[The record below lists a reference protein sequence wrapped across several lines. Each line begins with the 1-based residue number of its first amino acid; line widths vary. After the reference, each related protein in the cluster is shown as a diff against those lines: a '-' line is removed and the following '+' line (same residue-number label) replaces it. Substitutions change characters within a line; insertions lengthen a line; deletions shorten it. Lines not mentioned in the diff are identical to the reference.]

1 MYPNAAGTTAR
12 SLVGAAIILC
22 SLFAGNVA
30 AKDHRVIVAI
40 HVSTQGLDLSQ
51 PADARKL
58 YIRLQHAAW
67 ELCACPDR
75 VNLVP
80 EDDLPGCREK
90 ALGGAIRSANTPMLT
105 RIYLETHTFQA
116 AAAYGIEVPA
126 QVAAK

>member
-1 MYPNAAGTTAR
+1 MYPKAAGTTAR
-12 SLVGAAIILC
+12 SLVGAVTVLC

-30 AKDHRVIVAI
+30 AKDHHVTVAI

-58 YIRLQHAAW
+58 YTRLQHAAW
-67 ELCACPDR
+67 ALCAYPDR

-90 ALGGAIRSANTPMLT
+90 VLGGAIRSAKAPLLT
-105 RIYLETHTFQA
+105 RIYLETHTLQA
-116 AAAYGIEVPA
+116 ASAQGIEVPA
-126 QVAAK
+126 QIAAQ